1 MHETVVVVGMAVLT
15 RLWSVHMFSS
25 LRRKVFTVEGY
36 CGGVVC
42 VAVCGG
48 CGLRPEAEAGDSATH
63 RHFPRVLQRERE
75 GTQAATGEVRRK
87 GGQVKEG
94 ERGGRAGKRRGG
106 GRRGRYIVGM
116 IKGCPFDFFLV
127 PVTSNT

>member
-1 MHETVVVVGMAVLT
+1 MLYSTDVLLLMCASTDVCVLIEYRLEYYCMHETVVVVGMAVLT

-94 ERGGRAGKRRGG
+94 EGGE
-106 GRRGRYIVGM
+106 GREGR
-116 IKGCPFDFFLV
+116 
-127 PVTSNT
+127 